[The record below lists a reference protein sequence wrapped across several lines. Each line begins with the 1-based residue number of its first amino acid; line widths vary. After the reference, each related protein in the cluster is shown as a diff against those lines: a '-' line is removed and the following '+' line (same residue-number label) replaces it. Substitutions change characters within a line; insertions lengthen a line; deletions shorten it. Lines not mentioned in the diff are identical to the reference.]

1 MTKTRVRV
9 SIRPAVRTD
18 KGPILEIS
26 KTIWSGHDY
35 IPKVWDDWLKDK
47 NGKLLIATVRGL
59 PVGVAHAFFQTRR
72 DAWLEG
78 VRVHPDYRGLG
89 IAGKLNRALFDY
101 AAGKGARVARLSTDM
116 DNKASRRHLSRTGFK
131 LLQQYAR
138 YSSKRPLIRKPSG
151 LSKVRKYNDTL
162 WKRVKTSLDYRDYKG
177 LFADGWTWYPL
188 TPQSLKELVKK
199 RSVLQTKNDSSN
211 GQSISIIIPDEEGF
225 TIGFM
230 SGSPEQ
236 LETHA
241 RYLRYLLSKKRT
253 KKRTRMLVPNTSRLE
268 QIIRKSG
275 FTKTG
280 TTPVYEKQILR

>member
-1 MTKTRVRV
+1 MTRTRVPV

-47 NGKLLIATVRGL
+47 NGRLLIATVRGL

-78 VRVHPDYRGLG
+78 VRVHSDYRGLG
-89 IAGKLNRALFDY
+89 IAGKLNRRLVDY
-101 AAGKGARVARLSTDM
+101 AASEGARIARLCTGM
-116 DNKASRRHLSRTGFK
+116 DNKASRRHLSRTGFR
-131 LLQQYAR
+131 LLQPYAR
-138 YSSKRPLIRKPSG
+138 YSSKRPLIKQPSG
-151 LSKVRKYNDTL
+151 VSKVRKYNDTL
-162 WKRVKTSLDYRDYKG
+162 WKQVKTCQNYRDYKG

-199 RSVLQTKNDSSN
+199 RGVLQTKNDSSN
-211 GQSISIIIPDEEGF
+211 GQSISIMIPDEEGF

-230 SGSPEQ
+230 SGSQDQ

-253 KKRTRMLVPNTSRLE
+253 NKRARILVPTIPRLE

-280 TTPVYEKQILR
+280 TTLVYEKPILR